1 MIETALYEHLTSQTE
16 LAEYLTTYNGKPAV
30 FGQSAPSDEDI
41 LWGDGPQYSRIV
53 FAEDMQGD
61 PERTMGGTLVV
72 DIMCAESEEN
82 RYFPEDIEPILRKL
96 IDGWFFTEGTFTV
109 AAQWK
114 TTSYFTEETDDV
126 KGCTVAFELLAF
138 PVSNYAPHV
147 VAQFN
152 EWTSKFPKI
161 HVINREPLP
170 QSAWKPRD
178 GESAIYW
185 RIATEKQSSWIPSTY
200 HTLWK
205 TAIAKGYIFSET
217 PAEAS
222 ETAFLI
228 SSKLYADK
236 LLKTRGG
243 ELLRAGVSP
252 IMVNTNNTV
261 DNGADPLR
269 TGQLTVEATYGV
281 IARETTGD
289 VIVNI
294 NTRQEGDNEWQT
306 VKNQEQ

>member
-1 MIETALYEHLTSQTE
+1 MIETTLREHLTSQTE
-16 LAEYLTTYNGKPAV
+16 LTKHLTTYSGKPAV
-30 FGQSAPSDEDI
+30 FSQNAPSDEDV
-41 LWGDGPQYSRIV
+41 LWGNGSQYNRIV
-53 FAEDMQGD
+53 FAEDTQGD
-61 PERTMGGTLVV
+61 PERIMGGTLMV
-72 DIMCAESEEN
+72 DIMCAETEGN
-82 RYFPEDIEPILRKL
+82 RSFPEDIEPIVRKL
-96 IDGWFFTEGTFTV
+96 IDGWFFSKGTFTV

-114 TTSYFTEETDDV
+114 TTSYFTEPTDNV
-126 KGCTVAFELLAF
+126 TGCTVAFELLAF

-152 EWTSKFPKI
+152 EWTSKFQNI
-161 HVINREPLP
+161 HVINLEPLP
-170 QSAWKPRD
+170 KSAWKPRD

-205 TAIAKGYIFSET
+205 TASVKGYIFSET

-222 ETAFLI
+222 EAAYRIMT
-228 SSKLYADK
+228 KLYADK
-236 LLKTRGG
+236 RLKTRDG
-243 ELLRAGVSP
+243 ELLRVGESP

-281 IARETTGD
+281 IVHENKDG
-289 VIVNI
+289 VLVNI
-294 NTRQEGDNEWQT
+294 HTRQKGDSEWQT
-306 VKNQEQ
+306 VKKP

>member
-1 MIETALYEHLTSQTE
+1 MIETTLYEHLTAQTE
-16 LAEYLTTYNGKPAV
+16 LAEYLTTYDGRPAV
-30 FGQSAPSDEDI
+30 FSQNAPSDEDE
-41 LWGDGPQYSRIV
+41 LWGYGPHYNRVIFSV
-53 FAEDMQGD
+53 DMQGD

-82 RYFPEDIEPILRKL
+82 QYFPEDIEPILRKL
-96 IDGWFFTEGTFTV
+96 IDGWFFSEGAVTA

-114 TTSYFTEETDDV
+114 TTSYFTEPTDKV
-126 KGCTVAFELLAF
+126 TGCTVAFELLAF

-152 EWTSKFPKI
+152 EWTSKFPNI
-161 HVINREPLP
+161 YIINRDMLP
-170 QSAWKPRD
+170 EAAWKPRD

-185 RIATEKQSSWIPSTY
+185 RIATERQSNWIASTY

-205 TAIAKGYIFSET
+205 TAIVKGYIFSET

-222 ETAFLI
+222 EVAFLI
-228 SSKLYADK
+228 STRLYADK
-236 LLKTRGG
+236 RLKTCDG
-243 ELLRAGVSP
+243 ELLRARESP

-281 IARETTGD
+281 IVHEKTDD
-289 VIVNI
+289 VLVNI
-294 NTRQEGDNEWQT
+294 HTRQKGDQEWQT
-306 VKNQEQ
+306 VKNPQQ

>member
-1 MIETALYEHLTSQTE
+1 MIETTLREHLTSQTE
-16 LAEYLTTYNGKPAV
+16 LAKYLTTYAGQPAV
-30 FGQSAPSDEDI
+30 FSQNAPTDEDA
-41 LWGDGPQYSRIV
+41 LWGNGQQYNRIV

-72 DIMCAESEEN
+72 DIMCVETEEN
-82 RYFPEDIEPILRKL
+82 KIFPEDIEPIVRKL
-96 IDGWFFTEGTFTV
+96 IDGWFFSGGAVTA

-114 TTSYFTEETDDV
+114 TTSYFTDATETV

-170 QSAWKPRD
+170 NSAWKPRD

-205 TAIAKGYIFSET
+205 TAIVKGYIFSET

-222 ETAFLI
+222 ETANII
-228 SSKLYADK
+228 STKLYADK
-236 LLKTRGG
+236 RLKTRGG
-243 ELLRAGVSP
+243 ELLRAGESP

-281 IARETTGD
+281 IAHEKTDD
-289 VIVNI
+289 VIENI
-294 NTRQEGDNEWQT
+294 NTIQKGDSEWQK
-306 VKNQEQ
+306 VRNPKQ